1 MKTQEDKPITAK
13 ARKTY
18 SKPEVRKHKSVAVV
32 SGSGSTCDY
41 SNSSYSGGV
50 YYH

>member
-1 MKTQEDKPITAK
+1 MKKTESK
-13 ARKTY
+13 AAVTKKQY

-32 SGSGSTCDY
+32 SGSGCSY
-41 SNSSYSGGV
+41 YNSKTSGNT